1 MLIYASATAAYLYP
15 AYRDPALMIVASAW
29 LSVPVSTVIHE
40 LGHLL
45 MGIAF
50 GMPVSELRLGGGKR
64 LALQFGPNF
73 RLLLGSLPF
82 TGHVEFKWLP
92 ISRPRRIAVYA
103 AGVGATFL
111 AAAVVCV
118 FPLQGQTASQ
128 AGVLLVVVLSGLEN
142 LAGRHPQSDRWS
154 DGEAIRGLWAYKKCS
169 VSTISVTRRP

>member
-1 MLIYASATAAYLYP
+1 ML
-15 AYRDPALMIVASAW
+15 VASAW

-40 LGHLL
+40 LGPLL
-45 MGIAF
+45 IGIAF
-50 GMPVSELRLGGGKR
+50 GEPVSEHRLGGGKQR
-64 LALQFGPNF
+64 LVLQFGPNF
-73 RLLLGSLPF
+73 RLLHGWLPF

-92 ISRPRRIAVYA
+92 ISRPRRVAVYA

-142 LAGRHPQSDRWS
+142 LATRHPEIGRWS
-154 DGEAIRGLWAYKKCS
+154 DGEAMRGLLAYKKA
-169 VSTISVTRRP
+169 P

>member
-1 MLIYASATAAYLYP
+1 ML
-15 AYRDPALMIVASAW
+15 VASAW

-50 GMPVSELRLGGGKR
+50 GVPVSELRLGGGKQR
-64 LALQFGPNF
+64 LVLQFGPNF
-73 RLLLGSLPF
+73 RLLH
-82 TGHVEFKWLP
+82 GHVEFKWLP
-92 ISRPRRIAVYA
+92 ISRPRRVAVYA

-142 LAGRHPQSDRWS
+142 LATRHPEIGRWS
-154 DGEAIRGLWAYKKCS
+154 DGEAMRGLLAYKKA
-169 VSTISVTRRP
+169 P